1 MSENT
6 QGSDR
11 KCWHGYVYTERKVTG
26 LSTSGTLPRRGP
38 NRPCMLNG
46 SDKHDQHP
54 QGFKSSRECF
64 TGLEG
69 RAFFP
74 FSFFFERQ
82 SIMHYTTILSRTPRF
97 RHTLHNIKKKH
108 VSLQIP
114 NDIRKTEALLF
125 SGFPTESKTRETVEP
140 FFPQPS
146 GSRCIELET
155 PSGSARPWNCG
166 STSTQL

>member
-1 MSENT
+1 MLT
-6 QGSDR
+6 WICLHRDI
-11 KCWHGYVYTERKVTG
+11 YTG

-38 NRPCMLNG
+38 NRPCVLNG

-54 QGFKSSRECF
+54 QGFKSSREYF

-69 RAFFP
+69 SAFFP
-74 FSFFFERQ
+74 FSFFFL
-82 SIMHYTTILSRTPRF
+82 SDKALCIHYTTIWSRTPKF
-97 RHTLHNIKKKH
+97 RHTLNNIKKKTEH

-146 GSRCIELET
+146 GSRCVEPET
-155 PSGSARPWNCG
+155 PSGSAWPWNCG